1 MGLVNLAPGAEEAAL
16 AMMLSEIIE
25 SNLRDKPQKLK
36 DFNKLKTR
44 VYINAYDADLELTL
58 VFNKGELT
66 VHNGN
71 VGQPNIS
78 TITDSGTLLDLT
90 NLKIKAGIPWF
101 FDENG
106 REVTKK
112 MLSGKLKI
120 HGLVTRLLPIIR
132 LTKAMSVQ

>member
-66 VHNGN
+66 IHNGK
-71 VGQPNIS
+71 VGKPNIS
-78 TITDSGTLLDLT
+78 IITDSGTLLDLT

-132 LTKAMSVQ
+132 LTKVMSVQ